1 MSIIQAFNYQDQS
14 VRTVTVDGEPGF
26 IAGDVCAVLEIKNP
40 SQALSYL
47 DDDERGV
54 ITNESRVSGTGA
66 QQFAYVTE
74 AGMYSLVL
82 RSRKPEA
89 KAFKR
94 WITHEVLPQIRKT
107 GAYSPRELSRLEL
120 LDMARESE
128 LARIAEHEARQL
140 AESRVL
146 ELAGPATAWE
156 KLANAKGD
164 LDVRDAA
171 QVLCRDHNIQI
182 GRNRLFRWLRENRWI
197 DANNRPYQIRVDQ
210 GLLTEKIGTFV
221 IQRSA
226 GEMLAPPQVRI
237 TAKGLQRLQ
246 AELTPMALVA

>member
-1 MSIIQAFNYQDQS
+1 MNAIQAFNYQDQPIRTLVVGNEPWFVASDVSKILGYRDAANLTRRLDAEDRGTRS
-14 VRTVTVDGEPGF
+14 VSTPSGDQEMTIINEPGLYV
-26 IAGDVCAVLEIKNP
+26 ATLG
-40 SQALSYL
+40 SQV
-47 DDDERGV
+47 E
-54 ITNESRVSGTGA
+54 GA
-66 QQFAYVTE
+66 RQ
-74 AGMYSLVL
+74 
-82 RSRKPEA
+82 
-89 KAFKR
+89 FKR

-107 GAYSPRELSRLEL
+107 GAYAVKEFSRLEL

-128 LARIAEHEARQL
+128 VARIAEHEARQL

-156 KLANAKGD
+156 KLASAKGD

-171 QVLCRDHNIQI
+171 QVLCRDHNIEI
-182 GRNRLFRWLRENRWI
+182 GRNRLFRWLRANRWI
-197 DANNRPYQIRVDQ
+197 DGNNRPYQDKVNQ

-226 GEMLAPPQVRI
+226 GEMLAPPQLRI

-246 AELTPMALVA
+246 AELSPAEVAA

>member
-1 MSIIQAFNYQDQS
+1 MNAIQAFNYQDQPIRTLVVGNEPWFVASDVSKILGYRDAANLTRRLDAEDRGTRS
-14 VRTVTVDGEPGF
+14 VSTPSGDQEMTIINEPGLYV
-26 IAGDVCAVLEIKNP
+26 ATLG
-40 SQALSYL
+40 SQV
-47 DDDERGV
+47 E
-54 ITNESRVSGTGA
+54 GA
-66 QQFAYVTE
+66 RQ
-74 AGMYSLVL
+74 
-82 RSRKPEA
+82 
-89 KAFKR
+89 FKR

-107 GAYSPRELSRLEL
+107 GAYAVKEFSRLEL

-128 LARIAEHEARQL
+128 VARIAEYEARQL

-156 KLANAKGD
+156 KLASAKGD

-171 QVLCRDHNIQI
+171 QVLCRDHNIEI
-182 GRNRLFRWLRENRWI
+182 GRNRLFRWLRANRWI
-197 DANNRPYQIRVDQ
+197 DGNNRPYQDKVNQ

-226 GEMLAPPQVRI
+226 GEMLAPPQLRI

-246 AELTPMALVA
+246 AELSPAEVAA